1 MQVKT
6 DDMTH
11 YLDIHLL
18 HDPEIPPHALMAALF
33 NKIHRVLAE
42 MGSNTIGIAFPG
54 YQKTP
59 PQIGDH
65 LRLVGPSDALHSLLD
80 RPWLST
86 LRDHTRVSKI
96 MPIPINVEHRYLRRV
111 QAKSSPERL
120 RRRQM
125 MRHGLSETDAHKKIP
140 DGAAKHLSLPFIQI
154 KSSSTRQTFRL
165 FFDLSEP
172 QPLAYQGTF
181 NAYGLSS
188 NQTIPWF

>member
-1 MQVKT
+1 
-6 DDMTH
+6 MTH
-11 YLDIHLL
+11 YLNIHLL

-42 MGSNTIGIAFPG
+42 IGSNTIGIAFPG

-59 PQIGDH
+59 PQIGDQ

-86 LRDHTRVSKI
+86 LRDHTRVSEI
-96 MPIPINVEHRYLRRV
+96 MPIPSNVEHRYLRRV
-111 QAKSSPERL
+111 QVKSSPERL
-120 RRRQM
+120 RRRQI